1 MLLEE
6 RKKQEKKIV
15 KELKTTREK
24 ERQHVKFGESFTLLT
39 KQQQQ

>member
-6 RKKQEKKIV
+6 RNKKKKIV
-15 KELKTTREK
+15 QELKTTREK